1 MIPKDRRCTKCG
13 SAKTW
18 MRNLGGRMQPC
29 WHRHGSDF
37 LCSICYDRIRNKT
50 AERKNRDRAK
60 RQRIRKKL
68 LTYVGRGQIKC
79 VHCGCDNIYIN
90 SKHKNPLCRVVPVL
104 KDEKEQVVTSYDKE
118 KYRDLLL
125 DAAETGLGYFGFDA
139 DVYKESEKRGIRSKL
154 KKWWYELMEEKEE
167 KMWELKDT
175 ATKDHDQRQRT
186 TRTMSG

>member
-60 RQRIRKKL
+60 RQRIRKRL

-79 VHCGCDNIYIN
+79 VHCGCDNIYTN
-90 SKHKNPLCRVVPVL
+90 SKHKNSLCRVVPVL
-104 KDEKEQVVTSYDKE
+104 TKEKEEAVTLYDKG
-118 KYRDLLL
+118 KYCDLLL
-125 DAAETGLGYFGFDA
+125 DAAETVLGYFGFDGS
-139 DVYKESEKRGIRSKL
+139 VYRKSEIRGIKSSKQ
-154 KKWWYELMEEKEE
+154 KKWWDELREERR
-167 KMWELKDT
+167 KDIEVER
-175 ATKDHDQRQRT
+175 DN
-186 TRTMSG
+186 